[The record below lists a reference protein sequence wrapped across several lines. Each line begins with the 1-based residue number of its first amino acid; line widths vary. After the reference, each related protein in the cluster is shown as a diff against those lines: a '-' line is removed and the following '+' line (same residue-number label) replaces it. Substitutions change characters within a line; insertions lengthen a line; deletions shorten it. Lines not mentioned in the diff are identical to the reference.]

1 MCITVMLCTTNATKA
16 PQFPLDS
23 TVTGLPLNR
32 GVPHVSTMELLQAP
46 CVVTDRAP
54 VRSAASRLSHVSRS
68 AGRA

>member
-46 CVVTDRAP
+46 LCC
-54 VRSAASRLSHVSRS
+54 SAASRLSHVSRS